1 MTAAL
6 LASLIVLT
14 NAFGSVQVETLG
26 ARVVSYAPQGG
37 EEVFA
42 MLPSGY
48 GGVPLCWPWFRYLG
62 PKSDSPK
69 HGIARYREFAVVRRT
84 DGPAASE
91 VELRLDSNAAT
102 RKDFPHDFT
111 LTVTVRLD
119 RALSLTMTAKNT
131 GVTPFK
137 VTEAFHPYLRREA
150 VVRLKD
156 EGSGTY
162 RTWDPD
168 AQSHLKTQG
177 LGPED
182 WRRFICI
189 ENGTFTPETAYWLK
203 PGERHTLTR
212 RFGGKSAPASRAP

>member
-119 RALSLTMTAKNT
+119 QALSLTMTAKNT

-137 VTEAFHPYLRREA
+137 VTEAFHPYLFGNLPHLGSRRPIAPQDAGTWSGGLAA
-150 VVRLKD
+150 VHLHRKRDVHAGDGLLAETGRAAH
-156 EGSGTY
+156 S
-162 RTWDPD
+162 D
-168 AQSHLKTQG
+168 AQVRRQKRPG
-177 LGPED
+177 LTGPLT
-182 WRRFICI
+182 
-189 ENGTFTPETAYWLK
+189 GT
-203 PGERHTLTR
+203 
-212 RFGGKSAPASRAP
+212 S